1 VAEVVDVALSVNRK
15 PVRRKVRTDQ
25 RLLDVLREDLRLTGA
40 KEGCGKGECGAC
52 TVLVDGQAV
61 DSCLMMA
68 YQADGTAVET
78 IEGLAAGD
86 GAPPGASAAA
96 PALHPLQDAFIEKG
110 GVQCGICIPGMILA
124 AKALVDQHPEADAD
138 AVRQGLAGNLCRCTG
153 YTKILAAVARAATS
167 PRVGK
172 PRRYVVAPAAPR
184 YFRPRSLEE
193 ALDILAQ
200 RADEVRPLAGGT
212 DILVRAKDGVE
223 SRAALFDLTAIPEI
237 KGIQERDDH
246 LWIGAATT
254 HTEMMRSPLVAA
266 AAPALP
272 AACAV
277 IGGPQI
283 RNRGTL
289 GGNLA
294 NASPAADTVPPL
306 YAADALVELA
316 SVSARREVPVTELF
330 VGPRQSV
337 IARDELILGVRIP
350 RRPGVRA
357 VFLRLGQRQ
366 AQAISKVSVAVAM
379 TFKDG
384 RPDWVRVA
392 LGAVAPTVVRAPET
406 EKALLDGGWDA
417 LQRAKAAVRAEVRP
431 IDDLR
436 STAAY
441 RKEMAAVL
449 LERAVRRVA
458 EA

>member
-1 VAEVVDVALSVNRK
+1 MAAETVDVALSINRK
-15 PVRRKVRTDQ
+15 AVRRKVATDQ
-25 RLLDVLREDLRLTGA
+25 RLLDLLREDLRLTGA

-52 TVLVDGQAV
+52 TVLVDGRAV

-68 YQADGTAVET
+68 YQADGASVET
-78 IEGLAAGD
+78 IEGIAD
-86 GAPPGASAAA
+86 GA
-96 PALHPLQDAFIEKG
+96 ALHPLQEAFIDRG

-124 AKALVDQHPEADAD
+124 AKALVDERPDASADD
-138 AVRQGLAGNLCRCTG
+138 VRVGLAGNLCRCTG
-153 YTKILAAVARAATS
+153 YTKILTAVARAATS
-167 PRVGK
+167 PRLGR
-172 PRRYVVAPAAPR
+172 PRRMTLAPAAPR

-193 ALDILAQ
+193 ALEILAA
-200 RADEVRPLAGGT
+200 RAEDVRPLAGGT
-212 DILVRAKDGVE
+212 DILVRAKDGIE
-223 SRAALFDLTAIPEI
+223 DRRALFDLTAVPEI
-237 KGIQERDDH
+237 KGIEEKDDH
-246 LWIGAATT
+246 VWIGAATT
-254 HTEMMRSPLVAA
+254 HTDMLRSSAVAR

-294 NASPAADTVPPL
+294 NASPAADTVPAL
-306 YAADALVELA
+306 YAADAVVELA
-316 SVSARREVPVTELF
+316 SISARREVAIAELF
-330 VGPRQSV
+330 VGPRKSV

-350 RRPGVRA
+350 RREGVRA
-357 VFLRLGQRQ
+357 AFLRLGQRR

-392 LGAVAPTVVRAPET
+392 LGAVAPTVIRAPDT
-406 EKALLDGGWDA
+406 EKALLSGGWDA
-417 LQRAKAAVRAEVRP
+417 LQRAKDAVREEVRP

-441 RKEMAAVL
+441 RREMAAVL
-449 LERAVRRVA
+449 LERAVRQLA

>member
-1 VAEVVDVALSVNRK
+1 MAEEVEVALSVNRK
-15 PVRRKVRTDQ
+15 AVRRRVRTDQ
-25 RLLDVLREDLRLTGA
+25 RLLDVLRDDLRLTGA

-68 YQADGTAVET
+68 YQADGASVET
-78 IEGLAAGD
+78 IEGLAAD
-86 GAPPGASAAA
+86 GV
-96 PALHPLQDAFIEKG
+96 LHPLQESFIEKG

-124 AKALVDQHPEADAD
+124 AKALVDERPQAGPDD
-138 AVRQGLAGNLCRCTG
+138 VRQGLAGNLCRCTG
-153 YTKILAAVARAATS
+153 YTKILTAVARAMTS
-167 PRVGK
+167 PRLVRSK
-172 PRRYVVAPAAPR
+172 RYTPAPAAPR

-193 ALDILAQ
+193 ALEILAQ
-200 RADEVRPLAGGT
+200 RSEEIRPLAGGT
-212 DILVRAKDGVE
+212 DILVRAKDGAE
-223 SRAALFDLTAIPEI
+223 DRAALFDLTAVAEL
-237 KGIQERDDH
+237 KGIQEHDGH
-246 LWIGAATT
+246 VWIGAAVT
-254 HTEMMRSPLVAA
+254 HTEMIRSPVVAK

-306 YAADALVELA
+306 YAADAVVEVA
-316 SVSARREVPVTELF
+316 SISARREVPVGEFF
-330 VGPRQSV
+330 VGPGKSV
-337 IARDELILGVRIP
+337 LARDELILGVRVP
-350 RRPGVRA
+350 KRAGVRGT
-357 VFLRLGQRQ
+357 FLRLGQRQ

-379 TFKDG
+379 TFRDG

-392 LGAVAPTVVRAPET
+392 LGAVAPTVIRARET
-406 EKALLDGGWDA
+406 EKALLGGGWDA
-417 LQRAKAAVRAEVRP
+417 LQRAKDAVRAEVRP

-441 RKEMAAVL
+441 RREMAAVL

>member
-1 VAEVVDVALSVNRK
+1 VPETVDVSLSVNRK
-15 PVRRKVRTDQ
+15 AVRRKVRTDQ
-25 RLLDVLREDLRLTGA
+25 RLLDLLREDLRLTGA

-52 TVLVDGQAV
+52 TVLVDGHAV

-68 YQADGTAVET
+68 YQADGASVET
-78 IEGLAAGD
+78 IEGLAN
-86 GAPPGASAAA
+86 AS
-96 PALHPLQDAFIEKG
+96 LHPLQESFIEKG

-124 AKALVDQHPEADAD
+124 AKALLEERPEATAD
-138 AVRQGLAGNLCRCTG
+138 DVRQGLAGNLCRCTG
-153 YTKILAAVARAATS
+153 YTKILTAVARAATS
-167 PRVGK
+167 PRLPR
-172 PRRYVVAPAAPR
+172 PRRFIVAPSAPR
-184 YFRPRSLEE
+184 YFRPRSLED
-193 ALDILAQ
+193 ALEILAQ
-200 RADEVRPLAGGT
+200 RAEEVRPLAGGT
-212 DILVRAKDGVE
+212 DILVRARDGTE
-223 SRAALFDLTAIPEI
+223 DRAALFDLTAVPEI
-237 KGIQERDDH
+237 KGIQEHDDH
-246 LWIGAATT
+246 VWIGSATT
-254 HTEMMRSPLVAA
+254 HTEMMRSAAVAA

-306 YAADALVELA
+306 YAADAVVELA
-316 SVSARREVPVTELF
+316 SVSGRREVPIADFFL
-330 VGPRQSV
+330 GPGQSV
-337 IARDELILGVRIP
+337 LAHDELILGVRVP
-350 RRPGVRA
+350 RRAGVRGA
-357 VFLRLGQRQ
+357 FLRL

-379 TFKDG
+379 TFREG

-392 LGAVAPTVVRAPET
+392 LGAVAPTVVRAAET
-406 EKALLDGGWDA
+406 EKALLGGGWDA
-417 LQRAKAAVRAEVRP
+417 LQRAKDAVRAEVRP

-441 RKEMAAVL
+441 RREMAAVL